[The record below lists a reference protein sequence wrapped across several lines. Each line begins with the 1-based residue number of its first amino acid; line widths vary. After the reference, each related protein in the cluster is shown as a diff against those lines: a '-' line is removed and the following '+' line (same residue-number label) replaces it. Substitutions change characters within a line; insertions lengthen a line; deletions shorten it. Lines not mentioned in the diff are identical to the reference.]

1 MMFCMLTTFAF
12 IKLIQTWSAEDTLLL
27 MDLFNFDAQFLSD
40 SSIDM
45 CKSNII
51 IGMCNSMNVDAVKIH
66 TTWDFED
73 YLNIL
78 HELLAKHN

>member
-1 MMFCMLTTFAF
+1 
-12 IKLIQTWSAEDTLLL
+12 
-27 MDLFNFDAQFLSD
+27 
-40 SSIDM
+40 
-45 CKSNII
+45 
-51 IGMCNSMNVDAVKIH
+51 MNVDAVKIH